1 MLIRTCCCLFELC
14 GLDYIFSDIDVQ
26 VSFPTITVGESEGEA
41 RVCVMITDG
50 VLAIDVSVQL
60 TTASGTATGILYHHQ
75 IFTV

>member
-1 MLIRTCCCLFELC
+1 MCVPFS
-14 GLDYIFSDIDVQ
+14 SDIDVL